1 MTMTR
6 RLPLTGLVLA
16 VWVLGGCATGRP
28 HGNFVATSA
37 ALDQP
42 ALAAQATRQLAAL
55 WPPART
61 RFALTQPAA
70 DTFGAALVGQLRAAG
85 YAVQEA
91 GPVATVGSP
100 APETA
105 PVDPAAGMTSE
116 ALPLRYV
123 LDHDAGTDLY
133 RLTLSVGEQSITR
146 AYLAQGGT
154 ARPAGAWVRRE

>member
-28 HGNFVATSA
+28 YGNFVATSA

-91 GPVATVGSP
+91 AAGSP
-100 APETA
+100 ALGTA
-105 PVDPAAGMTSE
+105 PVDPAAGLTSE
-116 ALPLRYV
+116 ALTLRYV

-154 ARPAGAWVRRE
+154 VRPAGAWVRRE

>member
-28 HGNFVATSA
+28 YGNFVAASA

-61 RFALTQPAA
+61 RVALKQPTA
-70 DTFGAALVGQLRAAG
+70 DTFGTALVGQLRAAG

-91 GPVATVGSP
+91 GPAAAAASA
-100 APETA
+100 APGTA
-105 PVDPAAGMTSE
+105 PVDPAGTTSE
-116 ALPLRYV
+116 TLPLRYV

-133 RLTLSVGEQSITR
+133 WLTLAVGEQSITR